1 MGNIEGKRTVTRK
14 NPKNSARFFLCFLN
28 MDGFMKV
35 SIKFIIFIFLLFY
48 MSGCV
53 NTVPYAPQQI
63 SIPKLENRIN
73 LRDSAVV
80 KKKLMGQYLEWKG
93 TKYKIGGLSKKG
105 IDCSGFLYITFRSKF
120 GLNLPRST
128 QYQAKVGRR
137 ISQKNLR
144 IGDLVFFKTGWFS
157 RHVGVYVGNS
167 KFLHVSSKKGV
178 TISSLNNRYW
188 APRYRFSK
196 RIPS

>member
-1 MGNIEGKRTVTRK
+1 MGNIEGKRTMPRK
-14 NPKNSARFFLCFLN
+14 NQKNSTGLFPCFLN
-28 MDGFMKV
+28 IDGFMKV
-35 SIKFIIFIFLLFY
+35 PIKFITFIFLLFY
-48 MSGCV
+48 LLGCV

-63 SIPKLENRIN
+63 SIPKLENTIN

-80 KKKLMGQYLEWKG
+80 KKKLMEQYLEWKG

-188 APRYRFSK
+188 AHRYRFSK